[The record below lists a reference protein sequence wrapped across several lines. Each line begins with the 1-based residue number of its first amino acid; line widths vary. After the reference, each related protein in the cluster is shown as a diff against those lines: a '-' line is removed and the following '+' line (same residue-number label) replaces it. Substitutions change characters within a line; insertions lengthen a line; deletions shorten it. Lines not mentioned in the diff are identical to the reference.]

1 MSIQHLLAT
10 LTRRPLI
17 SLSLHPATATSGADL
32 PVIFIA
38 GYQLATD
45 GIVYTREGIIGGTQL
60 FPQFPETDWIKE
72 KGFDLTQF
80 EAEVVVT
87 GGNEDLDP
95 TSSPDGAGI
104 FTQLGVT
111 NLEWFISVNGIVQ
124 DIFTNTF
131 DVEVREIAEPSNF
144 AATTVT
150 LLIETVIGP
159 GPGL

>member
-17 SLSLHPATATSGADL
+17 ALSLHPVTAETGTDL

-38 GYQLATD
+38 GYQLSAD
-45 GIVYTREGIIGGTQL
+45 GFVYTREGIVGGTQL
-60 FPQFPETDWIKE
+60 ILQFPETDWIKE
-72 KGFDLTQF
+72 KGIDLTQF

-95 TSSPDGAGI
+95 TSSPNGAGI

-111 NLEWFISVNGIVQ
+111 NLEWFIFVNGINTG
-124 DIFTNTF
+124 IFTNTF
-131 DVEVREIAEPSNF
+131 DVEVRQITEPSNF
-144 AATTVT
+144 AATTIT
-150 LLIETVIGP
+150 LLLENLP
-159 GPGL
+159 